1 VFHGLKSRKAPSTQ
15 KIAKSLSMTNPNPWS
30 FKEANYPIGVTN
42 IMLLSSFFVMLKL
55 PSSSEMDNQSRSWK
69 KPINCDF
76 LLLKIPSI
84 FFVNKNKI
92 QVVLH
97 TEFVVDVAICG
108 C

>member
-1 VFHGLKSRKAPSTQ
+1 
-15 KIAKSLSMTNPNPWS
+15 
-30 FKEANYPIGVTN
+30 
-42 IMLLSSFFVMLKL
+42 
-55 PSSSEMDNQSRSWK
+55 MDNQSRSWK